1 MEDIMIE
8 IAMAILVHNSKIFVA
23 QRNITKNQGG
33 LWEFPGGKLEAG
45 ETLQEC
51 LAREFLEEFGKEI
64 AVGDKF
70 AEYTYTYENLGEFRL
85 NAFWAFAKDDVIPEL
100 NEHMAYKWVTPA
112 EMDELE
118 FCPADLPF
126 IEKLKSL

>member
-1 MEDIMIE
+1 MIE

-64 AVGDKF
+64 SVGDKF
-70 AEYTYTYENLGEFRL
+70 ADYTYTYENLGEFRL
-85 NAFWAFAKDDVIPEL
+85 NAFWA
-100 NEHMAYKWVTPA
+100 
-112 EMDELE
+112 
-118 FCPADLPF
+118 LP
-126 IEKLKSL
+126 KMM